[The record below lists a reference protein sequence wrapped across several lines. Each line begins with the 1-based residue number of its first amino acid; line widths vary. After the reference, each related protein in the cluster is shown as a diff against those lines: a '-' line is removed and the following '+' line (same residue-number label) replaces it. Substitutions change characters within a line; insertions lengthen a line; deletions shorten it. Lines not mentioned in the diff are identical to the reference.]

1 MEDKK
6 QDAERIVEDMNKE
19 LELGKVEELIKDNRI
34 TFDHK
39 DKRYRV
45 RLLNLA
51 EKEELDLLRRKK
63 FGQLMQ
69 KKDEQGNF
77 SILLEKDLIKV
88 YKERGI
94 NIDELD
100 DQIKKIN
107 AEELDLQI
115 KLGEAISKNEPE
127 TILKTFKEQIEEL
140 KTKRQI
146 LNTQRTLL
154 LEFSLENSLLN
165 YVYQIIT
172 YLSLEK
178 QDGKIWQ
185 RMFQTL
191 EAFQTYEDEQLIN
204 KAGSYSILLQ
214 YF

>member
-34 TFDHK
+34 TFDYK
-39 DKRYRV
+39 DKKYRV

-63 FGQLMQ
+63 FGQLM
-69 KKDEQGNF
+69 KDKDIF
-77 SILLEKDLIKV
+77 LEKDLITQ

-178 QDGKIWQ
+178 QDGKKWQ

>member
-1 MEDKK
+1 MEDNKLG
-6 QDAERIVEDMNKE
+6 QAEKIVEDMNKE
-19 LELGKVEELIKDNRI
+19 LELSKVEELVKDNRI

-39 DKRYRV
+39 DKKYRV

-63 FGQLMQ
+63 FGQLM
-69 KKDEQGNF
+69 KDKDIF
-77 SILLEKDLIKV
+77 LEKDLILQ

-94 NIDELD
+94 DIDEHD

-140 KTKRQI
+140 RTRKQI
-146 LNTQRTLL
+146 INTQKTLL
-154 LEFSLENSLLN
+154 LEFSMENALLN
-165 YVYQIIT
+165 YVYQIIC
-172 YLSLEK
+172 YLSLDEK
-178 QDGKIWQ
+178 KDGKWQ
-185 RMFQTL
+185 RMFDSL
-191 EAFQTYEDEQLIN
+191 EAFQTYEDGQLIN
-204 KAGSYSILLQ
+204 KAGSYSVLLQ
-214 YF
+214 NI

>member
-178 QDGKIWQ
+178 QDGKKWQ

-204 KAGSYSILLQ
+204 KAATYSMLLQ
-214 YF
+214 YL